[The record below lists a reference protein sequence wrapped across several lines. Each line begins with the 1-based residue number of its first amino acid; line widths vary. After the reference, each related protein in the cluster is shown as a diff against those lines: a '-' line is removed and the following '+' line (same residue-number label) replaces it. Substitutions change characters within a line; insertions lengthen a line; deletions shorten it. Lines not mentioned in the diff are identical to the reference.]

1 MRIFKNIPDKLELV
15 VTDLIGNYVSGL
27 IINYE
32 VIKCSDD
39 SVVYSGTMDEI
50 DSVYTKEITLTIVG
64 EYRVKYTTP
73 EGYENGFENIIV
85 DDYDNYKGSGGGG
98 LTVEQDAILR
108 RICGLSQENYK
119 IFNPVYTTK
128 NNQPCMT
135 SAIIRIYPTATDC
148 NSDTNK
154 IAEYSIEA
162 TFDTQARMTG
172 YKVVKE

>member
-15 VTDLIGNYVSGL
+15 VTDLLGNYISGL

-50 DSVYTKEITLTIVG
+50 DSVYSKEITLTIVG

-98 LTVEQDAILR
+98 LTPEQDLIIRKIL
-108 RICGLSQENYK
+108 GLSQSNYR
-119 IFNPVYTTK
+119 IFSPVYELI
-128 NNQPCMT
+128 NRQSCMT
-135 SAIIRIYPTATDC
+135 SAIIKIYPNTSDC
-148 NSDTNK
+148 NNDVNEITSYQ
-154 IAEYSIEA
+154 IVAV
-162 TFDTQARMTG
+162 FDSQARMSG
-172 YKVVKE
+172 YKVVEE